1 LFVQKKG
8 GSLRMCV
15 NYRGLN
21 QVTIKDRF
29 PLPRIDDL
37 IDKLHGA
44 TVFTSL
50 DLRSGYHQIRI
61 AECDVH
67 KTAFITHK
75 GLYEY
80 RVMPFGLCNAPSSFQ
95 RQMNKML
102 VMLAHLPFVAVYM
115 DDILVFSQ
123 TKEEHHQHL
132 KTVLSILKEN
142 QVHAKLSSAVSSRVK
157 PSSLVT

>member
-1 LFVQKKG
+1 
-8 GSLRMCV
+8 MCV
-15 NYRGLN
+15 DYRGLN

-102 VMLAHLPFVAVYM
+102 AHLPFVAVYM
-115 DDILVFSQ
+115 DDILVFS
-123 TKEEHHQHL
+123 KSEEEHHQHL
-132 KTVLSILKEN
+132 KTVLSIKRTNFMHSCL
-142 QVHAKLSSAVSSRVK
+142 SAVSLRVK